1 MVDDG
6 TVRVLG
12 LCGSLRPDGFTRM
25 ALSIALAGAQEK
37 GAAVELVDLRDYGLP
52 FCTGETQDA
61 SQNTP
66 GVQRL
71 RQSVMEASGVILA
84 TPNYHGT
91 LSGVLKNALD
101 LMSVEFEGKV
111 VGLVGVSGGPM
122 GGANT
127 LNTLRAI
134 GRSLHAWVVPW
145 EGWVYDASSAF
156 AADGSLR
163 DAAIEQRLKDVGR
176 KVARLTRMLASKE
189 ARELL
194 QLWEEVDE

>member
-1 MVDDG
+1 
-6 TVRVLG
+6 
-12 LCGSLRPDGFTRM
+12 M

-71 RQSVMEASGVILA
+71 RQSVREASGVILA

-101 LMSVEFEGKV
+101 LMSVQEFEGKV
-111 VGLVGVSGGPM
+111 VGLVGVSGGRM

-134 GRSLHAWVVPW
+134 GRTLHAWVIPW
-145 EGWVYDASSAF
+145 EAWVYDASSAF
-156 AADGSLR
+156 AADGSLG
-163 DAAIEQRLKDVGR
+163 DAAIEERLKDVGR

-194 QLWEEVDE
+194 QLWEDVDE